1 MKKIFSI
8 FGPTGIGKSTL
19 AIELAKKINGEII
32 GVDSRQIYNGIPIGT
47 AQPDSSQLNEVPHHL
62 VGFRE
67 LNEKISAGEYVELID
82 NKIDK
87 IIQKN
92 KSPILCGGTGLYF
105 KSLKDGIFEGSHTN
119 EDIRSRL
126 EKEYEIDKE
135 KLFRSLQ
142 KIDPDYSNKVHI
154 NNRKRLIRALEV
166 FETTG
171 KPMSENFDAPSK
183 NSRYANNFYFVYL
196 KMHNDLL
203 HPRILKR
210 IQYMIDN
217 GMIDEVEEII
227 RRKIN
232 ISHIDYIGFK
242 EISSFLNKEISINEA
257 IENIFVRT
265 RQYAKRQKKWFNVN
279 AYDISFDLHEISKND
294 IVDKLIQINYCLL
307 YTSPS
312 PRD

>member
-8 FGPTGIGKSTL
+8 FGPTGIGKSSL
-19 AIELAKKINGEII
+19 AIELAKKIDGEII

-47 AQPDSSQLNEVPHHL
+47 AQPNSSQLKEVPHHL
-62 VGFRE
+62 IGFKK
-67 LNEKISAGEYVELID
+67 LNDRISAGEYIELID
-82 NKIDK
+82 NKIDE
-87 IIQKN
+87 ITQKN

-105 KSLKDGIFEGSHTN
+105 KSLKEGIFEGSHTN
-119 EDIRSRL
+119 EDIRTRL
-126 EKEYEIDKE
+126 EEEYEIDKE
-135 KLFRSLQ
+135 KLFKTLQ

-154 NNRKRLIRALEV
+154 NNKKRLIRALEV
-166 FETTG
+166 YESTG
-171 KPMSENFDAPSK
+171 KPMSENFDSSSK
-183 NSRYANNFYFVYL
+183 NSRYANDYYFVYL
-196 KMHNDLL
+196 KMHNDFL

-210 IQYMIDN
+210 IKCMIND

-227 RRKIN
+227 KRKIN

-294 IVDKLIQINYCLL
+294 IVDKLIQIN
-307 YTSPS
+307 
-312 PRD
+312 

>member
-8 FGPTGIGKSTL
+8 FGPTGIGKSSL
-19 AIELAKKINGEII
+19 AIELAKKIDGEII

-62 VGFRE
+62 IGFRK

-135 KLFRSLQ
+135 KLFKSLQ

-154 NNRKRLIRALEV
+154 NNKKRLIRALEV

-171 KPMSENFDAPSK
+171 KPMSENFDASSK

-210 IQYMIDN
+210 IQYMIDD

-227 RRKIN
+227 KRKIN

-294 IVDKLIQINYCLL
+294 IVDKLIQIN
-307 YTSPS
+307 
-312 PRD
+312 

>member
-8 FGPTGIGKSTL
+8 FGPTGIGKSSL
-19 AIELAKKINGEII
+19 AIELAKKIDGEII
-32 GVDSRQIYNGIPIGT
+32 GVDSRQIYNGVPIGT

-62 VGFRE
+62 IGFRE

-154 NNRKRLIRALEV
+154 NNKKRLIRALEV

-171 KPMSENFDAPSK
+171 KPMSENFDASSK
-183 NSRYANNFYFVYL
+183 NSRYADDFYFVYL

-279 AYDISFDLHEISKND
+279 VYDISFDLNEISKND
-294 IVDKLIQINYCLL
+294 IVDKLIQIN
-307 YTSPS
+307 
-312 PRD
+312 

>member
-8 FGPTGIGKSTL
+8 FGPTGIGKSSL
-19 AIELAKKINGEII
+19 AIELAKKIDGEII

-62 VGFRE
+62 IGFKK
-67 LNEKISAGEYVELID
+67 LNEKVSAGEYVELID

-154 NNRKRLIRALEV
+154 NNKKRLIRALEV

-171 KPMSENFDAPSK
+171 KPMSENFDASSK

-210 IQYMIDN
+210 IKYMIDE
-217 GMIDEVEEII
+217 GIIDEVEEII
-227 RRKIN
+227 KHKIN

-242 EISSFLNKEISINEA
+242 EVSSFLNKEISINEA

-279 AYDISFDLHEISKND
+279 PYDISFDLGDISKND
-294 IVDKLIQINYCLL
+294 IVDKLIQIN
-307 YTSPS
+307 
-312 PRD
+312 

>member
-1 MKKIFSI
+1 MNKIFSI
-8 FGPTGIGKSTL
+8 FGPTGIGKSSL
-19 AIELAKKINGEII
+19 AIELAKKIDGEII

-62 VGFRE
+62 IGFRE
-67 LNEKISAGEYVELID
+67 LDEKISAGEYVELID

-87 IIQKN
+87 IIQKD

-126 EKEYEIDKE
+126 EKEYEVDKE

-154 NNRKRLIRALEV
+154 NNKKRLIRALEV

-171 KPMSENFDAPSK
+171 KPMSENFDSSSK
-183 NSRYANNFYFVYL
+183 NSRYANDFYFVYL

-210 IQYMIDN
+210 IKCMIDD
-217 GMIDEVEEII
+217 GMINEVEEII
-227 RRKIN
+227 KRKID

-265 RQYAKRQKKWFNVN
+265 RQYAKRQRKWFNVN
-279 AYDISFDLHEISKND
+279 NYDISFDLHEISKND
-294 IVDKLIQINYCLL
+294 IVDKLIQIN
-307 YTSPS
+307 
-312 PRD
+312 

>member
-8 FGPTGIGKSTL
+8 FGPTGIGKSSL
-19 AIELAKKINGEII
+19 AIELAKKIDGEII

-62 VGFRE
+62 IGFRK

-154 NNRKRLIRALEV
+154 NNKKRLIRALEV

-171 KPMSENFDAPSK
+171 KPMSENFDASSK

-279 AYDISFDLHEISKND
+279 DYDISFDLDEISKND
-294 IVDKLIQINYCLL
+294 IVDKLIQIN
-307 YTSPS
+307 
-312 PRD
+312 

>member
-8 FGPTGIGKSTL
+8 FGPTGIGKSSL
-19 AIELAKKINGEII
+19 AIELAKKIDGEII
-32 GVDSRQIYNGIPIGT
+32 GVDSRQIYNEIPIGT
-47 AQPDSSQLNEVPHHL
+47 AQPYSSQLNEVPHHL
-62 VGFRE
+62 IGFRK

-142 KIDPDYSNKVHI
+142 KIDPDYSKKVHI
-154 NNRKRLIRALEV
+154 NNKKRLIRALEV

-171 KPMSENFDAPSK
+171 KPMSKNFDASSK
-183 NSRYANNFYFVYL
+183 NSRYANDFYFVYL
-196 KMHNDLL
+196 KMHNDFL

-210 IQYMIDN
+210 IKCMIND

-227 RRKIN
+227 KRKIN

-294 IVDKLIQINYCLL
+294 IVDKLIQIN
-307 YTSPS
+307 
-312 PRD
+312 

>member
-1 MKKIFSI
+1 LKKIFSI
-8 FGPTGIGKSTL
+8 FGPTGIGKSSL
-19 AIELAKKINGEII
+19 AIELAKKIDGEII

-62 VGFRE
+62 IGFRK
-67 LNEKISAGEYVELID
+67 LNEKISAGEYVKLID

-105 KSLKDGIFEGSHTN
+105 KSLKDGIFLGSHTN

-154 NNRKRLIRALEV
+154 NNKKRLIRALEV

-171 KPMSENFDAPSK
+171 KPMSENFDASSK
-183 NSRYANNFYFVYL
+183 NSRYANDFYFVYL

-210 IQYMIDN
+210 IQYMIDD

-227 RRKIN
+227 KHKIN

-279 AYDISFDLHEISKND
+279 AYDISFDLGEISKND
-294 IVDKLIQINYCLL
+294 IVDKLIQIN
-307 YTSPS
+307 
-312 PRD
+312 

>member
-8 FGPTGIGKSTL
+8 FGPTGIGKSSL
-19 AIELAKKINGEII
+19 AIELAKKIDGEII

-47 AQPDSSQLNEVPHHL
+47 AQPYSSQLNEVPHHL
-62 VGFRE
+62 IGFRN

-154 NNRKRLIRALEV
+154 NNKKRLIRALEV

-171 KPMSENFDAPSK
+171 KPMSENFDASSK
-183 NSRYANNFYFVYL
+183 NSRYANDFYFVYL
-196 KMHNDLL
+196 KMHNDFL

-210 IQYMIDN
+210 IKCMIND

-227 RRKIN
+227 KRKIN

-265 RQYAKRQKKWFNVN
+265 RQYAKRQRKWFNVN
-279 AYDISFDLHEISKND
+279 NYDISFDLHEISKND
-294 IVDKLIQINYCLL
+294 IVDKLIQIN
-307 YTSPS
+307 
-312 PRD
+312 

>member
-1 MKKIFSI
+1 LKKIFSI
-8 FGPTGIGKSTL
+8 FGPTGIGKSSL
-19 AIELAKKINGEII
+19 AIELAKKIDGEII

-62 VGFRE
+62 IGFRK

-154 NNRKRLIRALEV
+154 NNKKRLIRALEV

-171 KPMSENFDAPSK
+171 KPMSENFDASSK
-183 NSRYANNFYFVYL
+183 NSRYANDFYFVYL
-196 KMHNDLL
+196 KMHNDFL

-210 IQYMIDN
+210 IKCMIDD

-227 RRKIN
+227 QRKIN

-294 IVDKLIQINYCLL
+294 IVDKLIQIN
-307 YTSPS
+307 
-312 PRD
+312 

>member
-1 MKKIFSI
+1 LKKIFSI
-8 FGPTGIGKSTL
+8 FGPTGIGKSSL
-19 AIELAKKINGEII
+19 AIELAKKIDGEII

-47 AQPDSSQLNEVPHHL
+47 AQPFSSQLNEVPHHL
-62 VGFRE
+62 IGFRN

-105 KSLKDGIFEGSHTN
+105 KSLKDGIFKGSHTN

-135 KLFRSLQ
+135 KLVRSLQ

-154 NNRKRLIRALEV
+154 NNKKRLIRALEV

-171 KPMSENFDAPSK
+171 KPMSENFDSSSK
-183 NSRYANNFYFVYL
+183 NSRYADDFYFVYL

-210 IQYMIDN
+210 IKCMIND

-227 RRKIN
+227 KRKIN

-294 IVDKLIQINYCLL
+294 IVDKLIQIN
-307 YTSPS
+307 
-312 PRD
+312 

>member
-8 FGPTGIGKSTL
+8 FGPTGIGKSSL
-19 AIELAKKINGEII
+19 AIELAKKIDGEII
-32 GVDSRQIYNGIPIGT
+32 GVDSRQIYNGIQIGT
-47 AQPDSSQLNEVPHHL
+47 AQPDCSQLNEVPHHL
-62 VGFRE
+62 IGFKK
-67 LNEKISAGEYVELID
+67 LNEKISAGEYIELID

-92 KSPILCGGTGLYF
+92 KFPILCGGTGLYF
-105 KSLKDGIFEGSHTN
+105 KSLKDGIFEGSHTDD
-119 EDIRSRL
+119 DIRSRL
-126 EKEYEIDKE
+126 EQEYEIDKE
-135 KLFRSLQ
+135 KLFKSLQ

-154 NNRKRLIRALEV
+154 NNKKRLIRALEV

-171 KPMSENFDAPSK
+171 KPMSENFDSSSK

-210 IQYMIDN
+210 IQYMIDD
-217 GMIDEVEEII
+217 GMIDEVKEII
-227 RRKIN
+227 KRKIN

-279 AYDISFDLHEISKND
+279 AYDISFDLHEVSKND
-294 IVDKLIQINYCLL
+294 IVDKLIQIN
-307 YTSPS
+307 
-312 PRD
+312 

>member
-8 FGPTGIGKSTL
+8 FGPTGIGKSSL
-19 AIELAKKINGEII
+19 AIELAKKIDGEII

-62 VGFRE
+62 IGFRK

-154 NNRKRLIRALEV
+154 NNKKRLIRALEV

-171 KPMSENFDAPSK
+171 KPMSENFDSSSK

-210 IQYMIDN
+210 IQRMIDD

-227 RRKIN
+227 KYKIN

-279 AYDISFDLHEISKND
+279 DYDISFDLHEISKND
-294 IVDKLIQINYCLL
+294 IVDKLIQIN
-307 YTSPS
+307 
-312 PRD
+312 

>member
-8 FGPTGIGKSTL
+8 FGPTGIGKSSL
-19 AIELAKKINGEII
+19 AIELAKKIDGEII

-62 VGFRE
+62 IGFRK

-154 NNRKRLIRALEV
+154 NNKKRLIRALEV

-171 KPMSENFDAPSK
+171 KPMSENFDSSSK
-183 NSRYANNFYFVYL
+183 NSKYANDFYFVYL
-196 KMHNDLL
+196 KMHNDFL

-210 IQYMIDN
+210 IKCMIND

-227 RRKIN
+227 KRKIN

-279 AYDISFDLHEISKND
+279 AYNISFDLHEISKND
-294 IVDKLIQINYCLL
+294 IVDKLIQIN
-307 YTSPS
+307 
-312 PRD
+312 

>member
-8 FGPTGIGKSTL
+8 FGPTGIGKSSL
-19 AIELAKKINGEII
+19 AIELAKKIDGEII

-62 VGFRE
+62 IGFRK
-67 LNEKISAGEYVELID
+67 LNEKISAGEYVKLID

-105 KSLKDGIFEGSHTN
+105 KSLKDGIFEGSHTD

-126 EKEYEIDKE
+126 EQAYEIDKE

-154 NNRKRLIRALEV
+154 NNKKRLIRALEV

-171 KPMSENFDAPSK
+171 KPMSENFDASSK
-183 NSRYANNFYFVYL
+183 NSRYVNDFYFVYL

-210 IQYMIDN
+210 IQYMIDD

-227 RRKIN
+227 KHKIN

-279 AYDISFDLHEISKND
+279 AYDISFDLGEISKND
-294 IVDKLIQINYCLL
+294 IVDKLIQIN
-307 YTSPS
+307 
-312 PRD
+312 

>member
-8 FGPTGIGKSTL
+8 FGPTGIGKSSL
-19 AIELAKKINGEII
+19 AIELAKKIDGEII

-62 VGFRE
+62 IGFRK
-67 LNEKISAGEYVELID
+67 LDEKISAGEYVELID

-87 IIQKN
+87 IIQKD

-126 EKEYEIDKE
+126 EKEYEVDKE

-154 NNRKRLIRALEV
+154 NNKKRLIRALEV

-171 KPMSENFDAPSK
+171 KPMSENFDSSSK
-183 NSRYANNFYFVYL
+183 NSRYANDFYFVYL

-210 IQYMIDN
+210 IKCMIDD
-217 GMIDEVEEII
+217 GMINEVEEII
-227 RRKIN
+227 KRKID

-265 RQYAKRQKKWFNVN
+265 RQYAKRQRKWFNVN
-279 AYDISFDLHEISKND
+279 NYDISFDLHEISKND
-294 IVDKLIQINYCLL
+294 IVDKLIQIN
-307 YTSPS
+307 
-312 PRD
+312 

>member
-1 MKKIFSI
+1 LKKIFSI
-8 FGPTGIGKSTL
+8 FGPTGIGKSSL
-19 AIELAKKINGEII
+19 AIELAKKIDGEII

-62 VGFRE
+62 IGFKK
-67 LNEKISAGEYVELID
+67 LNEKISAGEYIELID

-87 IIQKN
+87 IIQNN

-105 KSLKDGIFEGSHTN
+105 KSLKDGIFEGSHTD

-154 NNRKRLIRALEV
+154 NNKKRLIRALEV

-171 KPMSENFDAPSK
+171 KPMSENFDASSK
-183 NSRYANNFYFVYL
+183 NSRYANDFYFVYL

-210 IQYMIDN
+210 IKCMIDD

-227 RRKIN
+227 KRKIN

-279 AYDISFDLHEISKND
+279 AYDISFDLHEIPKND
-294 IVDKLIQINYCLL
+294 IVDKLIQIN
-307 YTSPS
+307 
-312 PRD
+312 

>member
-8 FGPTGIGKSTL
+8 FGPTGIGKSSL
-19 AIELAKKINGEII
+19 AIELAKKIDGEII

-62 VGFRE
+62 IGFRK

-154 NNRKRLIRALEV
+154 NNKKRLIRALEV

-171 KPMSENFDAPSK
+171 KPMSENFDASSK

-210 IQYMIDN
+210 IQYMIDD

-227 RRKIN
+227 QRKIN

-294 IVDKLIQINYCLL
+294 IVDKLIQIN
-307 YTSPS
+307 
-312 PRD
+312 

>member
-8 FGPTGIGKSTL
+8 FGPTGIGKSSL
-19 AIELAKKINGEII
+19 AIELAKKIDGEII

-62 VGFRE
+62 IGFRE

-154 NNRKRLIRALEV
+154 NNKKRLIRALEV

-171 KPMSENFDAPSK
+171 KPMSENFDASSK
-183 NSRYANNFYFVYL
+183 NSRYADDFYFVYL

-279 AYDISFDLHEISKND
+279 DYDISFDLHEISKND
-294 IVDKLIQINYCLL
+294 IVDKLIQIN
-307 YTSPS
+307 
-312 PRD
+312 